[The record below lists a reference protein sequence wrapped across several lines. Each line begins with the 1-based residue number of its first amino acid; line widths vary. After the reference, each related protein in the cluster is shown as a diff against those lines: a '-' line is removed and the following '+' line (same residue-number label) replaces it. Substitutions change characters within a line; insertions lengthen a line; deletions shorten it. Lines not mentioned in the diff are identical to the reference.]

1 MLKMVVSL
9 GVTLSVFSVLSFLWE
24 KFKRNNLPSK
34 LFFGVGLILVA
45 LISYFGAEAETL
57 RKVLVTG
64 AAIIFGVYAIF
75 RAFSEVGNLNSA
87 TPPSIIGHF
96 NKILMLFLAALPVI
110 FINVSGGS
118 IEFVFLDFTG
128 LALFA
133 IGFFLEIR
141 GSKFGQPLIWIGFF
155 LLSLSVP
162 YGFVSAASTL
172 LVLVFLLKYKMFP
185 AIAI

>member
-1 MLKMVVSL
+1 MENKP
-9 GVTLSVFSVLSFLWE
+9 E
-24 KFKRNNLPSK
+24 KFEEPKAEVMTYEEYAEVHHDTPYVFEIESGDK
-34 LFFGVGLILVA
+34 K
-45 LISYFGAEAETL
+45 ISYFGAEAETL